1 MFNLDVH
8 LNNKTKLN
16 LLNFEATIKTMGDV
30 ALSDRNLFIGLI
42 SSELLDLTIK
52 EDSYKLVD

>member
-1 MFNLDVH
+1 MFNLDVY

-16 LLNFEATIKTMGDV
+16 LLNFEATIKIMGDV

-42 SSELLDLTIK
+42 GSELLDLTIK